1 MAYQYRLS
9 AEAQKAYAE
18 VKREATQILG
28 VLDNAKGILEN
39 EALAHG
45 EHFIDS
51 SPAYQATDRGLEVEG
66 WIGALNELVDFI
78 DQAYDAMREIEDVEF
93 GVKP

>member
-18 VKREATQILG
+18 VKREATQFLG
-28 VLDNAKGILEN
+28 VLDNAKGTLED
-39 EALAHG
+39 EAEAHG
-45 EHFIDS
+45 EHFMDS
-51 SPAYQATDRGLEVEG
+51 SLTYQATDRGLEVEG

-78 DQAYDAMREIEDVEF
+78 DQAHSALREIEDVEF